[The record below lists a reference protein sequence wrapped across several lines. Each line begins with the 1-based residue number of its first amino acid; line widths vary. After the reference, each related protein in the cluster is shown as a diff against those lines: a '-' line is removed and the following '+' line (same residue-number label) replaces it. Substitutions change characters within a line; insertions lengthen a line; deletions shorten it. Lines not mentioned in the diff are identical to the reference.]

1 MSTDQPPSGQPPEED
16 PFLKRPQ
23 EPPPP
28 SAGQPP
34 PSGPPPGEP
43 PPEPPPQG
51 SPYGP
56 SGGSGPSEGS
66 PYGPANGSPHGPSGG
81 SPYGPS
87 GGSPYGPSG
96 GSPYGGGAPPPP
108 PPYGGGGYGG
118 ADPLSGMPPLAEP
131 GRRILAR
138 LIDWLIVFIPL
149 AIIGIPF
156 DVYKRAT
163 EDNFGDTVNS
173 FSGGS
178 QLVFQLIT
186 IVAYVAYD
194 TVLTARDGRTVGK
207 KLMKLRVAMLND
219 GSTPPMSQSL
229 LRAVVLWLP
238 ALICC
243 ACLWPL
249 ILLVLILVD
258 KPYKQGLHDKAA
270 KTVVVSVPG

>member
-1 MSTDQPPSGQPPEED
+1 MSNDQPPPGQPPEED
-16 PFLKRPQ
+16 PFLKRPH

-28 SAGQPP
+28 PSGGQPP
-34 PSGPPPGEP
+34 PGGPPPGSP
-43 PPEPPPQG
+43 YGPSDG

-56 SGGSGPSEGS
+56 SGGD
-66 PYGPANGSPHGPSGG
+66 PYGSSGG
-81 SPYGPS
+81 SPYDKGPQ
-87 GGSPYGPSG
+87 
-96 GSPYGGGAPPPP
+96 PP
-108 PPYGGGGYGG
+108 PPYGGGYGAGYGG
-118 ADPLSGMPPLAEP
+118 TDPLSGMPPLAES
-131 GRRILAR
+131 GKRIVAR
-138 LIDWLIVFIPL
+138 IIDWLIIAIPL

-156 DVYKRAT
+156 DIYSRAT
-163 EDNFGDTVNS
+163 ENGNDFGDTVNS
-173 FSGGS
+173 LNGGS

-194 TVLTARDGRTVGK
+194 TVMTARNGQTIGK

-249 ILLVLILVD
+249 LILILILVD

-270 KTVVVSVPG
+270 KTVVVSVPR

>member
-1 MSTDQPPSGQPPEED
+1 MSTDQPPPGPPPDED
-16 PFLKRPQ
+16 PFSKRPQ
-23 EPPPP
+23 EPPP
-28 SAGQPP
+28 SAGGQPP
-34 PSGPPPGEP
+34 PPGGPPPGGP
-43 PPEPPPQG
+43 PPGGPPPGDPQSG
-51 SPYGP
+51 NPY
-56 SGGSGPSEGS
+56 
-66 PYGPANGSPHGPSGG
+66 
-81 SPYGPS
+81 
-87 GGSPYGPSG
+87 
-96 GSPYGGGAPPPP
+96 GSPYGGGGGSPYDNAPP
-108 PPYGGGGYGG
+108 PPYGSGYGGGYGG
-118 ADPLSGMPPLAEP
+118 TDPLAGMPPLADS

-138 LIDWLIVFIPL
+138 IIDWIIVAVPL

-156 DVYKRAT
+156 KVYDRVSS
-163 EDNFGDTVNS
+163 DDDFGDAVTS
-173 FSGGS
+173 FDGGG

-194 TVLTARDGRTVGK
+194 TVLTARKGQTLGK

-249 ILLVLILVD
+249 LLLILILVD

-270 KTVVVSVPG
+270 KTVVVSVPQ

>member
-1 MSTDQPPSGQPPEED
+1 MSTDQPPPGPPPDDD
-16 PFLKRPQ
+16 PFRKRPQ
-23 EPPPP
+23 EPPP
-28 SAGQPP
+28 SAGGQPP
-34 PSGPPPGEP
+34 PAGPPPEGPPPGGP
-43 PPEPPPQG
+43 PPGGPPPPG
-51 SPYGP
+51 NPY
-56 SGGSGPSEGS
+56 
-66 PYGPANGSPHGPSGG
+66 
-81 SPYGPS
+81 
-87 GGSPYGPSG
+87 
-96 GSPYGGGAPPPP
+96 GSPYGGGGGGSPYDNNMPPPP
-108 PPYGGGGYGG
+108 PPYGGGYGGGYGG
-118 ADPLSGMPPLAEP
+118 TDPLAGMPPLADS

-138 LIDWLIVFIPL
+138 LIDWIIVAVPL

-156 DVYKRAT
+156 KVYDRVSS
-163 EDNFGDTVNS
+163 DDDFGDAVNS
-173 FSGGS
+173 FNGGG

-194 TVLTARDGRTVGK
+194 TILTARNGQTLGK

-249 ILLVLILVD
+249 LLLILILVD

-270 KTVVVSVPG
+270 KTVVVSVPR

>member
-1 MSTDQPPSGQPPEED
+1 MSTDQPPPGPPPDDD
-16 PFLKRPQ
+16 PFRKRPQ
-23 EPPPP
+23 EPPP
-28 SAGQPP
+28 SAGGQPP
-34 PSGPPPGEP
+34 PAGPPPEGPPPGGP
-43 PPEPPPQG
+43 PPGGPPPPG
-51 SPYGP
+51 NPY
-56 SGGSGPSEGS
+56 
-66 PYGPANGSPHGPSGG
+66 
-81 SPYGPS
+81 
-87 GGSPYGPSG
+87 
-96 GSPYGGGAPPPP
+96 GSPYGGGGGSPYDNMPPPP
-108 PPYGGGGYGG
+108 PPYGGGYGGGYGG
-118 ADPLSGMPPLAEP
+118 TDPLAGMPPLADS

-138 LIDWLIVFIPL
+138 LIDWIIVAVPL

-156 DVYKRAT
+156 KVYDRVSS
-163 EDNFGDTVNS
+163 DDDFGDAVNS
-173 FSGGS
+173 FNGGG

-194 TVLTARDGRTVGK
+194 TILTARNGQTLGK

-249 ILLVLILVD
+249 LLLILILVD

-270 KTVVVSVPG
+270 KTVVVSVPR

>member
-34 PSGPPPGEP
+34 PEGPPPSEPPPGGPPPGGP
-43 PPEPPPQG
+43 PPGGPPPG
-51 SPYGP
+51 GPPPGNPYGP
-56 SGGSGPSEGS
+56 T
-66 PYGPANGSPHGPSGG
+66 GG

-87 GGSPYGPSG
+87 GGSPYGNDM
-96 GSPYGGGAPPPP
+96 PPPP
-108 PPYGGGGYGG
+108 PPYGGYGAGYGG
-118 ADPLSGMPPLAEP
+118 ADPLSGMPPLAES
-131 GRRILAR
+131 GKRIIAR
-138 LIDWLIVFIPL
+138 IIDWLIIAIPL

-156 DVYKRAT
+156 KIYSRAT
-163 EDNFGDTVNS
+163 EDGNDFGDTVNS
-173 FSGGS
+173 LNGGS

-186 IVAYVAYD
+186 IVAFVAYD
-194 TVLTARDGRTVGK
+194 TVMVAKNGQTLGK
-207 KLMKLRVAMLND
+207 KWMKLRVAMLND

-249 ILLVLILVD
+249 LLLILILVD

-270 KTVVVSVPG
+270 KTVVVSVPR

>member
-1 MSTDQPPSGQPPEED
+1 MSTDQPPPGPPPDED
-16 PFLKRPQ
+16 PFAKRPQ
-23 EPPPP
+23 EPPP
-28 SAGQPP
+28 SAGGQPP
-34 PSGPPPGEP
+34 PPGGPPPEGPPPGN
-43 PPEPPPQG
+43 
-51 SPYGP
+51 PY
-56 SGGSGPSEGS
+56 
-66 PYGPANGSPHGPSGG
+66 
-81 SPYGPS
+81 
-87 GGSPYGPSG
+87 
-96 GSPYGGGAPPPP
+96 GSPYGGGGGSPYDNMPPPP
-108 PPYGGGGYGG
+108 PPYGSGYGGGYGG
-118 ADPLSGMPPLAEP
+118 TDPLAGMPPLADS

-138 LIDWLIVFIPL
+138 IIDWIIVAVPL

-156 DVYKRAT
+156 KVYDRVSS
-163 EDNFGDTVNS
+163 DDDFGDAVTS
-173 FSGGS
+173 FDGGG

-194 TVLTARDGRTVGK
+194 TVLTARKGQTLGK

-249 ILLVLILVD
+249 LLLILILVD

-270 KTVVVSVPG
+270 KTVVVSVPR

>member
-1 MSTDQPPSGQPPEED
+1 MSTDQPPPGQPPEED

-23 EPPPP
+23 EPAPP

-34 PSGPPPGEP
+34 PDGTPPPGQPPGGQPPGGQPPPGPPP
-43 PPEPPPQG
+43 G

-56 SGGSGPSEGS
+56 SSGS
-66 PYGPANGSPHGPSGG
+66 PYDNM
-81 SPYGPS
+81 
-87 GGSPYGPSG
+87 
-96 GSPYGGGAPPPP
+96 PPPP
-108 PPYGGGGYGG
+108 PPYGGYGGGYGG
-118 ADPLSGMPPLAEP
+118 TDPLSGMPPLAET

-138 LIDWLIVFIPL
+138 LIDWVIVTVPL

-156 DVYKRAT
+156 DIYERAT
-163 EDNFGDTVNS
+163 RDGNDFGDTVNS
-173 FSGGS
+173 LNGGS

-194 TVLTARDGRTVGK
+194 TVLTAKNGQTIGK
-207 KLMKLRVAMLND
+207 KLMKLRTAMLND

-229 LRAVVLWLP
+229 LRAIVLWLP
-238 ALICC
+238 ALVCC

-249 ILLVLILVD
+249 LILILILVD

-270 KTVVVSVPG
+270 KTVVVTAQ

>member
-1 MSTDQPPSGQPPEED
+1 MSTDQPPPGPPPDDD
-16 PFLKRPQ
+16 PFRKRPQ
-23 EPPPP
+23 EPPP
-28 SAGQPP
+28 SAGGQPP
-34 PSGPPPGEP
+34 PAGPPPEGPPPGGP
-43 PPEPPPQG
+43 PPPGNPYG
-51 SPYGP
+51 SPY
-56 SGGSGPSEGS
+56 
-66 PYGPANGSPHGPSGG
+66 
-81 SPYGPS
+81 
-87 GGSPYGPSG
+87 
-96 GSPYGGGAPPPP
+96 GSPYGGGGGSPYDNMPPPP
-108 PPYGGGGYGG
+108 PPYGGGYGGGYGG
-118 ADPLSGMPPLAEP
+118 TDPLAGMPPLADS

-138 LIDWLIVFIPL
+138 LIDWVIVAVPL

-156 DVYKRAT
+156 KVYDRVSS
-163 EDNFGDTVNS
+163 DDDFGDAVNS
-173 FSGGS
+173 FNGGG

-194 TVLTARDGRTVGK
+194 TILTARNGRTLGK

-249 ILLVLILVD
+249 LLLILILVD

-270 KTVVVSVPG
+270 KTVVVSVPQ

>member
-1 MSTDQPPSGQPPEED
+1 MSTDQPPPGPPPDDD
-16 PFLKRPQ
+16 PFRKRPQ
-23 EPPPP
+23 EPPP
-28 SAGQPP
+28 SAGGQPP
-34 PSGPPPGEP
+34 PAGPPPEGPPPGGP
-43 PPEPPPQG
+43 PPGGPPPPG
-51 SPYGP
+51 NPY
-56 SGGSGPSEGS
+56 
-66 PYGPANGSPHGPSGG
+66 
-81 SPYGPS
+81 
-87 GGSPYGPSG
+87 
-96 GSPYGGGAPPPP
+96 GSPYGGGGGSPYDNMPPPP
-108 PPYGGGGYGG
+108 PPYGGGYGGGYGG
-118 ADPLSGMPPLAEP
+118 TDPLAGMPPLADS

-138 LIDWLIVFIPL
+138 LIDWIIVAVPL

-156 DVYKRAT
+156 KVYDRVSS
-163 EDNFGDTVNS
+163 DDDFGDAVNS
-173 FSGGS
+173 FNGGG

-194 TVLTARDGRTVGK
+194 TILTARNGQTLGK

-249 ILLVLILVD
+249 LLLILILVD

-270 KTVVVSVPG
+270 KTVVVSVPQ

>member
-1 MSTDQPPSGQPPEED
+1 MSTDQPPPGPPPDDD
-16 PFLKRPQ
+16 PFRKRPQ
-23 EPPPP
+23 EPPP
-28 SAGQPP
+28 SAGGQPP
-34 PSGPPPGEP
+34 PAGPPPEGPPPGGP
-43 PPEPPPQG
+43 PPGGPPPPG
-51 SPYGP
+51 NPY
-56 SGGSGPSEGS
+56 
-66 PYGPANGSPHGPSGG
+66 
-81 SPYGPS
+81 
-87 GGSPYGPSG
+87 
-96 GSPYGGGAPPPP
+96 GSPYGGGGGSPYDNMPPPP
-108 PPYGGGGYGG
+108 PPYGGGYGGGYGG
-118 ADPLSGMPPLAEP
+118 TDPFAGMPPLADS

-138 LIDWLIVFIPL
+138 LIDWIIVAVPL

-156 DVYKRAT
+156 KVYDRVSS
-163 EDNFGDTVNS
+163 DDDFGDAVNS
-173 FSGGS
+173 FNGGG

-194 TVLTARDGRTVGK
+194 TILTARNGQTLGK

-249 ILLVLILVD
+249 LLLILILVD

-270 KTVVVSVPG
+270 KTVVVSVPR